1 MEHPYFWAPFY
12 GNELQQPV
20 EGESD
25 PRSQSTEARTEART
39 EATSMQILPGQ
50 EQLHAQPH
58 LDEVTAPV
66 PSPVIQQVELSSSS
80 SSTNVMRVS
89 VPSYVLLAQI

>member
-20 EGESD
+20 AGESD
-25 PRSQSTEARTEART
+25 PRSQSTEART

-80 SSTNVMRVS
+80 SSTNVIRVS
-89 VPSYVLLAQI
+89 VPSYVLLAPRLAQI